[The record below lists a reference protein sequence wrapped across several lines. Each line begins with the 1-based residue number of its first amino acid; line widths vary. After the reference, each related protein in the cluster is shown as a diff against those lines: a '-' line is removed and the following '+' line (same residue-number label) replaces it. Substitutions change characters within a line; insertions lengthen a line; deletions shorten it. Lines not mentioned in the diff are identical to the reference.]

1 MNQRAYSMEVRAA
14 RAEET
19 RARIVAVA
27 QEQFADPAADITLE
41 GVAAAAG
48 VSVRTVLRA
57 FGTKEGLVLAAI
69 DTMRADSS
77 RPAADPP
84 ESPEDAVRQV
94 FDDYESIGDR
104 VVRMLADE
112 HRIAGFAEVAAEGRE
127 RHRAWLAAAFARD
140 LAAYR
145 GRDRSRRLDALVAAT
160 DVYLWKLLRR
170 DLGRSRADAERVVV
184 QLVHGALGRAEG

>member
-27 QEQFADPAADITLE
+27 QAQFADPAADITLE

-48 VSVRTVLRA
+48 VSARTVLRA
-57 FGTKEGLVLAAI
+57 FGTKEGLVFAAI

-77 RPAADPP
+77 RPAADPR
-84 ESPEDAVRQV
+84 ETVEDAVRQV
-94 FDDYESIGDR
+94 FDDYENIGDR
-104 VVRMLADE
+104 VVRMLAEE
-112 HRIAGFAEVAAEGRE
+112 HRIAGFAEVAAGGRE
-127 RHRAWLAAAFARD
+127 RHREWLAAAFAGE
-140 LAAYR
+140 LAGRR
-145 GRDRSRRLDALVAAT
+145 GRERSRRLDALVAAT

-170 DLGRSRADAERVVV
+170 DLGRSRAEAERVVV
-184 QLVHGALGRAEG
+184 QLVRGALGD